1 MVSCGGGHRR
11 VGAAC
16 LPQAV
21 FVQDGDIRYASSD
34 YGRVQSA
41 EAAYDNMFNAH
52 RLYQV
57 CGLYQ
62 TLEKDIYKNGI
73 YP

>member
-1 MVSCGGGHRR
+1 M
-11 VGAAC
+11 
-16 LPQAV
+16 
-21 FVQDGDIRYASSD
+21 QDGDIRYASSD

-73 YP
+73 YPLTPSYIPSLRRADGRES